1 MSDSLRPHEQQP
13 TWLLCPWNSLGKNTE
28 VDCHFPAGQGRRHKR
43 LRFNPWVWK
52 IPWRRAWQPIPVFL
66 SGKSHRL
73 RNLAGYSPCGHKQSD
88 TIDWAGMQA
97 SMTISGG
104 LPLTHLESTSSQ
116 ITKGISVL
124 RLPRYNRRH
133 VQDPEPRGLGQSRH
147 ESEQERETSIPGR
160 EETQLTFSV
169 GWSRLKLLASWGG
182 LLGSREK
189 SKQERVRIWRQIR
202 VLFLIAQG
210 YHHMKDSSL
219 TEA

>member
-1 MSDSLRPHEQQP
+1 MQETQKTRVR
-13 TWLLCPWNSLGKNTE
+13 SLGGEGPLEKGMAT
-28 VDCHFPAGQGRRHKR
+28 CSSILA
-43 LRFNPWVWK
+43 WK
-52 IPWRRAWQPIPVFL
+52 ILWTEEPGRLQSMWSQTVRHNWLSRHASKHDYLWRA
-66 SGKSHRL
+66 
-73 RNLAGYSPCGHKQSD
+73 SP
-88 TIDWAGMQA
+88 
-97 SMTISGG
+97 
-104 LPLTHLESTSSQ
+104 THLESTSSQ

-147 ESEQERETSIPGR
+147 ESEQESETSIPGR